1 MPNPIMTKPVE
12 WKVLTPDTMGEYLE
26 DLEKG
31 EAPVNVFYGVSPTG
45 YENLSVNMSEIK
57 RYLRQMFSIITYYQ
71 ELNDGQDEEK
81 TD

>member
-1 MPNPIMTKPVE
+1 
-12 WKVLTPDTMGEYLE
+12 MGEYLE

-57 RYLRQMFSIITYYQ
+57 RYLRQMYSIITYYQ

>member
-1 MPNPIMTKPVE
+1 M
-12 WKVLTPDTMGEYLE
+12 DEYLE

-31 EAPVNVFYGVSPTG
+31 EAPTNVWYGVSPTG

-81 TD
+81 AD

>member
-1 MPNPIMTKPVE
+1 MTKPVE
-12 WKVLTPDTMGEYLE
+12 WKVLTPDLMDEYLE

-31 EAPVNVFYGVSPTG
+31 EAPTNVWYGVSQTG

-57 RYLRQMFSIITYYQ
+57 RYLRQMFSIITYYK
-71 ELNDGQDEEK
+71 ELNDGEEQEK